1 MPESHGGTGLVT
13 ADGFTAARCP
23 VNYDKAE
30 THDHKQEANPCKTGS
45 LGERERKER
54 ERLILATA
62 LWKMGKKQNK
72 KMFVMAHGGNCC

>member
-54 ERLILATA
+54 EVNI
-62 LWKMGKKQNK
+62 
-72 KMFVMAHGGNCC
+72 GNSSVEDGEEAK

>member
-1 MPESHGGTGLVT
+1 MT

-54 ERLILATA
+54 EREVNI
-62 LWKMGKKQNK
+62 
-72 KMFVMAHGGNCC
+72 GNSSVEDGEEAK

>member
-45 LGERERKER
+45 LGERERRER
-54 ERLILATA
+54 EREVNI
-62 LWKMGKKQNK
+62 
-72 KMFVMAHGGNCC
+72 GNSSVEEGEEAK

>member
-45 LGERERKER
+45 LGEREKRER
-54 ERLILATA
+54 EVNI
-62 LWKMGKKQNK
+62 
-72 KMFVMAHGGNCC
+72 GNSSVEDGEEAK